1 MVQGDFPNKYI
12 GVHSAVHYTIGG
24 DAGTDFFN
32 SPSDPYFYCKPF
44 SPCLQYKSTADNYTV
59 HHAQIDRVW
68 WIWQNQDIKS
78 RQYALADT
86 ITFLNS
92 PPSRNGTLDD
102 NMSLGSMFEA
112 QFPNITQR
120 DAMNTL
126 AGPFCYIYA

>member
-1 MVQGDFPNKYI
+1 MTESY
-12 GVHSAVHYTIGG
+12 A
-24 DAGTDFFN
+24 
-32 SPSDPYFYCKPF
+32 
-44 SPCLQYKSTADNYTV
+44 V

-68 WIWQNQDIKS
+68 WIWQNQDIKN

-86 ITFLNS
+86 LTFLNL

-120 DAMNTL
+120 DAMSTL